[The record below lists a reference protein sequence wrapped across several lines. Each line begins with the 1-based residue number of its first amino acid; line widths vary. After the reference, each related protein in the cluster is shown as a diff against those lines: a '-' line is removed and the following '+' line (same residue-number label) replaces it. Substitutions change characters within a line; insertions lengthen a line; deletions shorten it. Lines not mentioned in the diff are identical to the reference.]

1 MGSCSSLSCSST
13 SLLLPS
19 TVPKHYRDEAKADDD
34 LGYEAGDGPRPGLQQ
49 FQRPKGSHIHI
60 EPFERLNDR
69 PLGVRPN
76 SVEDRTARRDRAH
89 RRGRA
94 DVAHVLDCDTD
105 VEVPKSR
112 LEGSEDQSRIVR
124 LPGEEGE
131 GTPPDPP
138 ATPDHRV
145 HQLHPL

>member
-60 EPFERLNDR
+60 EPFEGLNDR
-69 PLGVRPN
+69 PLRVRPN
-76 SVEDRTARRDRAH
+76 SVDDRTAHRNRAH
-89 RRGRA
+89 RRARAGAAPGLDSDTAAEGPGGRRDGA
-94 DVAHVLDCDTD
+94 
-105 VEVPKSR
+105 
-112 LEGSEDQSRIVR
+112 EG
-124 LPGEEGE
+124 PG
-131 GTPPDPP
+131 
-138 ATPDHRV
+138 
-145 HQLHPL
+145 